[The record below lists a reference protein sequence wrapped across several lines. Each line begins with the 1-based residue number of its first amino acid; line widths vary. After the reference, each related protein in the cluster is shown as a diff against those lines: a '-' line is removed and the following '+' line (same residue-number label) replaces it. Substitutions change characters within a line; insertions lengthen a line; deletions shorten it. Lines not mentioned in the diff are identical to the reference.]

1 MSLGAGVQLAQ
12 HRETSRSCL
21 KTRTDQ
27 NRTEKKTEQN
37 RKKQNRTSESWD
49 RLGSDGTG
57 EKGTT
62 GDFKEESSGFMMM
75 WMQEE
80 WGMVCMGQWAGT
92 QHMPQILHCTTRII
106 TTGK

>member
-1 MSLGAGVQLAQ
+1 MHNTERRQDLVSKQEQ
-12 HRETSRSCL
+12 I
-21 KTRTDQ
+21 
-27 NRTEKKTEQN
+27 RTEQ
-37 RKKQNRTSESWD
+37 KKQNRTSESWD

-62 GDFKEESSGFMMM
+62 GDFKEESSGFMMV

-80 WGMVCMGQWAGT
+80 QGMCVGRGGRGRGA
-92 QHMPQILHCTTRII
+92 HMPQILQCATRII

>member
-1 MSLGAGVQLAQ
+1 MHNTERRQDLVSKQEQ
-12 HRETSRSCL
+12 I
-21 KTRTDQ
+21 
-27 NRTEKKTEQN
+27 RTEQ
-37 RKKQNRTSESWD
+37 KKQNRTSESWD

-62 GDFKEESSGFMMM
+62 GDFKEESSGFMMV

-80 WGMVCMGQWAGT
+80 RGVVCGAGRAGT
-92 QHMPQILHCTTRII
+92 QHMPQILQCATRII